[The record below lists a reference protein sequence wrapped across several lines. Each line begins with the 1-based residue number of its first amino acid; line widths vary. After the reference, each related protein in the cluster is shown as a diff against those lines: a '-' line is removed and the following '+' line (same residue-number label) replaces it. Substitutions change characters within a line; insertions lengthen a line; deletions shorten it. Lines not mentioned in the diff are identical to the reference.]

1 MERKKASKIP
11 KLMMFDDLKPGTKF
25 QKVEISGKK
34 SAPYF
39 KIKDAW
45 DGHGILVNAVKI
57 RTGEPCL
64 VGYSERVLVKGVSQV
79 ENPLSKGERK

>member
-1 MERKKASKIP
+1 MCASAH
-11 KLMMFDDLKPGTKF
+11 LWEARDFSRVRLH
-25 QKVEISGKK
+25 ISGKK

-45 DGHGILVNAVKI
+45 DGHGVLVNAVKI

-64 VGYSERVLVKGVSQV
+64 VGYSEKVLIKSTSQI
-79 ENPLSKGERK
+79 ENPLSKGEKG